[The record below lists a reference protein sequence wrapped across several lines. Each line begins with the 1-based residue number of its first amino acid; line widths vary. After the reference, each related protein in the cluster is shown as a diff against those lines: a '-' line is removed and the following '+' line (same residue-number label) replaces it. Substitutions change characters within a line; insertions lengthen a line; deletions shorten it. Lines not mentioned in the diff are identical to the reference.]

1 MDWGI
6 LLFSTSL
13 FTFIS
18 MKSLRINLLL
28 GAFLVALIHTGCKPE
43 PVLQLNDEKL
53 LDLVQH
59 QTFKYFYDF
68 AHPVSGMALER
79 NTSGDIVTSGG
90 SGFGVM
96 ALIVGMERGYI
107 TRQEGMEQLSRIID
121 FLESCDRY
129 HGVWPHWLNG
139 ATGEVVPFSP
149 KDNGADLVETA
160 FMVQGLITLRQY
172 LNEKDAA
179 ENALIA
185 RINDLWQQV
194 EWDWFTQG
202 GQEVLYWHWSPEFAW
217 EMNHA
222 IRGHNETLIV
232 YVLAASSPTHPID
245 SLVYHHGYARN
256 GDIVNDS
263 PYFGIELPLGDDFG
277 GPLFFSHYS
286 FLGLDPRN
294 LEDLYASY
302 WEQNVNH
309 SLINRQHCI
318 QNPNSFQ
325 GYSPDSWGL
334 TASDNH
340 QGYSAHSPTN
350 DLGVITPTAAISS
363 IPYTPEYSLQAI
375 RHFYYEYGDSLWG
388 EYGFHD
394 AFNLSQNWWA
404 SSYLA
409 IDQGP
414 IVVMIENYRT
424 GLLWNLFMSAPEVQA
439 GLTKLGFTF

>member
-1 MDWGI
+1 MCLIMLVLI
-6 LLFSTSL
+6 LSL
-13 FTFIS
+13 
-18 MKSLRINLLL
+18 
-28 GAFLVALIHTGCKPE
+28 TGCKQE
-43 PVLQLNDEKL
+43 IELQLTNEKL
-53 LDLVQH
+53 MDLVQH

-68 AHPVSGMALER
+68 AHPASGMALER

-96 ALIVGMERGYI
+96 ALIVGMERGFI
-107 TRQEGMEQLSRIID
+107 TRQEGMSQLEKILD

-139 ATGEVVPFSP
+139 STGDVVPFSP

-160 FMVQGLITLRQY
+160 FMIQGLIAMREY
-172 LNEKDAA
+172 LNENIQT

-185 RINDLWQQV
+185 RINDLWHQV
-194 EWDWFTQG
+194 EWDWFTRG
-202 GQEVLYWHWSPEFAW
+202 GQDILYWHWSPEFEW
-217 EMNHA
+217 DMNHA
-222 IRGHNETLIV
+222 IRGHNETLIA
-232 YVLAASSPTHPID
+232 YVLAASSPTHAID
-245 SLVYHHGYARN
+245 PQAYHLGYARD
-256 GDIVNDS
+256 GGIVNES
-263 PYFGIELPLGDDFG
+263 SYFGIQLPLGEDYG

-294 LEDLYASY
+294 LADDYASY

-309 SLINRQHCI
+309 TLINRQHCI
-318 QNPNSFQ
+318 QNPNGYA
-325 GYSPDSWGL
+325 GYSADCWGL

-363 IPYTPEYSLQAI
+363 IPYTPEYSLQAM
-375 RHFYYEYGDSLWG
+375 RHFYYALGDSLWG

-394 AFNLSQNWWA
+394 AFNQSENWWA

-414 IVVMIENYRT
+414 IVIMIENYRT
-424 GLLWNLFMSAPEVQA
+424 GLLWDLFMSAPEVQQ
-439 GLTKLGFTF
+439 GLTRLGFSF

>member
-1 MDWGI
+1 MKTQGI
-6 LLFSTSL
+6 S
-13 FTFIS
+13 
-18 MKSLRINLLL
+18 LLL
-28 GAFLVALIHTGCKPE
+28 GAVLLAMTHTGCKPE
-43 PVLQLNDEKL
+43 PELQLTDEKL

-79 NTSGDIVTSGG
+79 NTSGDIVTLGG

-107 TRQEGMEQLSRIID
+107 TRQEGMVQVGKILD
-121 FLESCDRY
+121 FLETCDRY

-139 ATGEVVPFSP
+139 ATGEVVPFSL

-172 LNEKDAA
+172 LNEKVAP
-179 ENALIA
+179 ENALIL
-185 RINDLWQQV
+185 RFNELCTQV

-202 GQEVLYWHWSPEFAW
+202 GQEVLYWHWSPEFEW
-217 EMNHA
+217 EMNQA

-232 YVLAASSPTHPID
+232 YVLAASSPTYAID
-245 SLVYHHGYARN
+245 SLVYHHGYARS
-256 GDIVNDS
+256 GDIVNDT
-263 PYFGIELPLGDDFG
+263 PYFGIDLPLGEDFG
-277 GPLFFSHYS
+277 GPLFYSHYS

-294 LEDLYASY
+294 LEDLYANY

-318 QNPNSFQ
+318 QNPNSFK
-325 GYSPDSWGL
+325 GYSSDCWGL
-334 TASDNH
+334 TASDNQ

-363 IPYTPEYSLQAI
+363 IPYTPAHSLQAL
-375 RHFYYEYGDSLWG
+375 RHFYYAYRDSLWD

-394 AFNLSQNWWA
+394 AFNLSENWWA

-424 GLLWNLFMSAPEVQA
+424 GLLWDLFMSAPEVQQ
-439 GLTKLGFTF
+439 GLTKLGFSF

>member
-1 MDWGI
+1 MASLINFIAMKTRGI
-6 LLFSTSL
+6 T
-13 FTFIS
+13 
-18 MKSLRINLLL
+18 LLL
-28 GAFLVALIHTGCKPE
+28 GAVLLTGCFTGCNPE
-43 PVLQLNDEKL
+43 PELQLTDEKL

-68 AHPVSGMALER
+68 AHPASGMALER
-79 NTSGDIVTSGG
+79 NSSGDVVTSGG

-96 ALIVGMERGYI
+96 ALIVGMERGFI
-107 TRQEGMEQLSRIID
+107 TRQEGVVQLTKIID
-121 FLESCDRY
+121 FLETCDRY

-172 LNEKDAA
+172 LNEKDAT
-179 ENALIA
+179 ENALIS

-232 YVLAASSPTHPID
+232 YVLAASSATHAID
-245 SLVYHHGYARN
+245 SLVYHHGYARS
-256 GDIVNDS
+256 GDIVNGS
-263 PYFGIELPLGDDFG
+263 PYFGIDLPLGEDYG

-294 LEDLYASY
+294 LEDRYANY

-318 QNPNSFQ
+318 QNPNSFK
-325 GYSPDSWGL
+325 GYSPDCWGL
-334 TASDNH
+334 TASDNP

-363 IPYTPEYSLQAI
+363 IPYTPAHSLQAI

-394 AFNLSQNWWA
+394 AFNLSENWWA
-404 SSYLA
+404 TSYLA

-424 GLLWNLFMSAPEVQA
+424 ALLWDLFMSAPEVQQ

>member
-1 MDWGI
+1 MLFGAI
-6 LLFSTSL
+6 LMTLS
-13 FTFIS
+13 
-18 MKSLRINLLL
+18 
-28 GAFLVALIHTGCKPE
+28 HTGCKPE
-43 PVLQLNDEKL
+43 PELQLTDEKL
-53 LDLVQH
+53 LDLVQQ

-68 AHPVSGMALER
+68 AHPASGMALER

-96 ALIVGMERGYI
+96 ALIVGMERGFI
-107 TRQEGMEQLSRIID
+107 TRQDGLMQVGKILD
-121 FLESCDRY
+121 FLETCDRF

-149 KDNGADLVETA
+149 KDDGADLVETT
-160 FMVQGLITLRQY
+160 FLVQGLITLRQY
-172 LNEKDAA
+172 LNEEEAS
-179 ENALIA
+179 ENALIT
-185 RINDLWQQV
+185 RINDLWRQV
-194 EWDWFTQG
+194 EWDWFTRG
-202 GQEVLYWHWSPEFAW
+202 GQEVLYWHWSPDFAW

-232 YVLAASSPTHPID
+232 YVLAASSPTHAID
-245 SLVYHHGYARN
+245 SLVYHRGYARN
-256 GDIVNDS
+256 GDIVNGAD
-263 PYFGIELPLGDDFG
+263 YFGINLPLGENFG

-294 LEDLYASY
+294 LEDLYANY

-318 QNPNSFQ
+318 QNPNSFI
-325 GYSPDSWGL
+325 GYSPNCWGL

-340 QGYSAHSPTN
+340 QGYSAHSPIN

-363 IPYTPEYSLQAI
+363 IPYTPAHSLQAI

-394 AFNLSQNWWA
+394 AFNLSENWWA

-424 GLLWNLFMSAPEVQA
+424 GLLWDLFMSAPEVQQ
-439 GLTKLGFTF
+439 GLIKLSFSF

>member
-1 MDWGI
+1 MLFGAI
-6 LLFSTSL
+6 LMTLS
-13 FTFIS
+13 
-18 MKSLRINLLL
+18 
-28 GAFLVALIHTGCKPE
+28 HTGCKPE
-43 PVLQLNDEKL
+43 PELQLTDEKL
-53 LDLVQH
+53 LDLVQQ

-68 AHPVSGMALER
+68 AHPASGMALER

-96 ALIVGMERGYI
+96 ALIVGMERGFI
-107 TRQEGMEQLSRIID
+107 TRQDGLMQVGKILD
-121 FLESCDRY
+121 FLETCDRF

-149 KDNGADLVETA
+149 KDDGADLVETA

-172 LNEKDAA
+172 LNEEEAS
-179 ENALIA
+179 ENALIT
-185 RINDLWQQV
+185 RINDLWRQV
-194 EWDWFTQG
+194 EWDWFTRG
-202 GQEVLYWHWSPEFAW
+202 GQEVLYWHWSPDFAW

-232 YVLAASSPTHPID
+232 YVLAASSPTHAID
-245 SLVYHHGYARN
+245 SLVYHRGYARN
-256 GDIVNDS
+256 GDIVNGAD
-263 PYFGIELPLGDDFG
+263 YFGINLPLGENFG

-294 LEDLYASY
+294 LEDLYANY

-318 QNPNSFQ
+318 QNPNSFI
-325 GYSPDSWGL
+325 GYSPNCWGL

-340 QGYSAHSPTN
+340 QGYSAHSPIN

-363 IPYTPEYSLQAI
+363 IPYTPAHSLQAI

-394 AFNLSQNWWA
+394 AFNLSENWWA

-424 GLLWNLFMSAPEVQA
+424 GLLWDLFMSAPEVQQ
-439 GLTKLGFTF
+439 GLIKLSFSF

>member
-1 MDWGI
+1 MLQGRI
-6 LLFSTSL
+6 RKASL
-13 FTFIS
+13 IIIVCLS
-18 MKSLRINLLL
+18 WI
-28 GAFLVALIHTGCKPE
+28 ITGCKPDTE
-43 PVLQLNDEKL
+43 LQLTDDKL

-68 AHPVSGMALER
+68 AHAASAMALER
-79 NTSGDIVTSGG
+79 NTSGDVVTSGG

-96 ALIVGMERGYI
+96 ALIVGMERGFI
-107 TRQEGMEQLSRIID
+107 NRQEGMAQVVKIID
-121 FLESCDRY
+121 FLETCDRY
-129 HGVWPHWLNG
+129 HGVWPHWING
-139 ATGEVVPFSP
+139 ASGEVVPFSP

-160 FMVQGLITLRQY
+160 FMVQGLITLREY
-172 LNEKDAA
+172 LDDKDAS
-179 ENALIA
+179 ENDLIT
-185 RINDLWQQV
+185 RINKLWQEV
-194 EWDWFTQG
+194 EWDWFTRG
-202 GQEVLYWHWSPEFAW
+202 GQEVLYWHWSPEFDW

-232 YVLAASSPTHPID
+232 YVLAASSPTHTID
-245 SLVYHHGYARN
+245 PAVYHKGYARD
-256 GDIVNDS
+256 GEIVNDS
-263 PYFGIELPLGDDFG
+263 PYFGINLPLGEDYG

-294 LEDLYASY
+294 LADTYASY

-318 QNPNSFQ
+318 QNPNSFK

-363 IPYTPEYSLQAI
+363 IPYTPEHSLQAI
-375 RHFYYEYGDSLWG
+375 RHFYYELGDSLWG

-394 AFNLSQNWWA
+394 AFNQSENWWA

-414 IVVMIENYRT
+414 IVVMIENYRS
-424 GLLWNLFMSAPEVQA
+424 GLLWDLFMSAPEVQQ